1 MKSLRVTTVEETN
14 FLIKHAAIS
23 LDVFY
28 TAIECNIFE
37 FLKANFISL
46 EEIQKK
52 HHFNVKK
59 HNLLD
64 FFDKLFHLGL
74 LERKGQ
80 GLSSEYKNSDS
91 TNLLFIKDSNKNIL
105 QTIKIYREIQ
115 ENMKQFGDILKGKE
129 FENNKFKEILNS
141 PVGLREYLYSMEQFS
156 KDSFELLAKNLEQKH
171 PIMNKL
177 DIWMDIGGGLGV
189 LSNEIYKV
197 FPQKKIITFDLPVM
211 EPLVRN
217 YLDNLP
223 NKPSINVVSGDFL
236 KDPFPKADCMIL
248 SNVLLDFDPEERSFL
263 LKKIKESLLDDGIL
277 LVIQP
282 FIENKRYVPCIGLDI
297 SIAMKAYYGKGG
309 CCTEDELK
317 EIAKKHGFK
326 EVEYFVNEDGLE
338 YCLVY

>member
-23 LDVFY
+23 LDAFY
-28 TAIECNIFE
+28 TAIECDIFE
-37 FLKANFISL
+37 ILKENFISL
-46 EEIQKK
+46 EEIQEK

-74 LERKGQ
+74 LERKIQ
-80 GLSSEYKNSDS
+80 GFSSEYKNSDS
-91 TNLLFIKDSNKNIL
+91 TNVLFTKNSEKNIL

-115 ENMKQFGDILKGKE
+115 ENMKGFGNILKGKE
-129 FENNKFKEILNS
+129 FENNKFKEVLNS
-141 PVGLREYLYSMEQFS
+141 PAGLKEYLYSMEQFS
-156 KDSFELLAKNLEQKH
+156 KDSFELLAKNIEKKH
-171 PIMNKL
+171 PTLTKL

-197 FPQKKIITFDLPVM
+197 FPQKKIITFDLPVI
-211 EPLVRN
+211 EPFACN
-217 YLDNLP
+217 YLDNLL
-223 NKPSINVVSGDFL
+223 NKPQIQVVSGDFL
-236 KDPFPKADCMIL
+236 KDPLPKADCMIL
-248 SNVLLDFDPEERSFL
+248 SNVLLDLEPEESSFL
-263 LKKIKESLLDDGIL
+263 LKKIKESLFEDGVL

-282 FIENKRYVPCIGLDI
+282 FIENKRNAPSIGLDI

-309 CCTEDELK
+309 CCTEEELK

-326 EVEYFVNEDGLE
+326 EVEYFVNDDGLE